1 MFVFNLVRFD
11 ILMWVVFF
19 FFAAPKPKKWKKMKE
34 KKRKMSETA
43 EELQDTEATLPQLE
57 SCQDNAVKVSKK
69 KVKAYKKLKFLPD
82 SGLLTETVSLDAAVA
97 TNESNSSVV
106 AALDRSSRVKRLP
119 AKSNGNSGVVRIIEK
134 SQHKQVLRTE
144 NIEEALQLD
153 VGVGSCQW

>member
-1 MFVFNLVRFD
+1 
-11 ILMWVVFF
+11 MWVVFF

>member
-1 MFVFNLVRFD
+1 
-11 ILMWVVFF
+11 
-19 FFAAPKPKKWKKMKE
+19 MKE

-43 EELQDTEATLPQLE
+43 EELQNAEATLPQLE

-69 KVKAYKKLKFLPD
+69 KVKGYKKLKFLPD

-106 AALDRSSRVKRLP
+106 AALDRSSRIKRLP

>member
-1 MFVFNLVRFD
+1 
-11 ILMWVVFF
+11 
-19 FFAAPKPKKWKKMKE
+19 MKE

-106 AALDRSSRVKRLP
+106 AALDRLSRVNRLP